1 MKKIIDFLK
10 NNKDIIYVV
19 CLSIYLIAT
28 ILIKKTNFIDKTEPI
43 LKLLRYVVLVPIILK
58 IIILDVKNYNKR
70 NIIIV
75 SSLIAFSLLEC
86 FFTPNGKTI
95 IQYLIIVLGSY
106 NIEFSKIIKYIL
118 IVEIVTISTIIIL
131 SLIGVIP
138 NYEYIRKS
146 TEVSRYSLGF
156 AFPSFSAIFIYCITC
171 IYLFYKDKNTKLID
185 YIILAAVNIA
195 IFAITNTKFE
205 LACSLIIIAFSIIYK
220 YCSNKMF
227 DKVMVHIAKYLM
239 IFLAIISIVISYTYS
254 KNNSNY
260 VYINKLLSNRLYLMN
275 QGVKEYGIPAFGKD
289 IDWIDQNEIKN
300 GDKKGE
306 KENVVDNGYINI
318 ILNYGWIFLLILG
331 VGFYKLVELEEDK
344 NNKFT
349 KYILIVLFVHTFIN
363 PQLMQIVY
371 NPFLILLGSS
381 IFENIHKNTIKEV

>member
-1 MKKIIDFLK
+1 MKGIIDFLK
-10 NNKDIIYVV
+10 KNKDIIYLV
-19 CLSIYLIAT
+19 CISIYFIST
-28 ILIKKTNFIDKTEPI
+28 IIIKKTNFADKIEPI

-58 IIILDVKNYNKR
+58 IILLDLKNYNKK

-75 SSLIAFSLLEC
+75 SVLIVFSFLEC

-106 NIEFSKIIKYIL
+106 NIEFRRIIKYIL
-118 IVEIVTISTIIIL
+118 ITEIATISMIIIL
-131 SLIGVIP
+131 SIIGIIP
-138 NYEYIRKS
+138 NYEYIRTT
-146 TEVSRYSLGF
+146 TEIARYSLGF
-156 AFPSFSAIFIYCITC
+156 AYPSFSAIFVYSLTC
-171 IYLFYKDKNTKLID
+171 IYLFYKDKETKIAD
-185 YIILAAVNIA
+185 YIILFVINII
-195 IFAITNTKFE
+195 IFIITNTKFE
-205 LACSLIIIAFSIIYK
+205 LACSLIVISFSIIYK
-220 YCSNKMF
+220 FCSNKMF
-227 DKVMVHIAKYLM
+227 DKVMIYIAKYS
-239 IFLAIISIVISYTYS
+239 IFFLAIISIIISYTYS
-254 KNNSNY
+254 KNNNNY

-275 QGVKEYGIPAFGKD
+275 QGVKEYGIPTFGKD

-331 VGFYKLVELEEDK
+331 IGFYILVELEERK

-349 KYILIVLFVHTFIN
+349 KYILIVLFIHTFIN

-371 NPFLILLGSS
+371 NPFLILLATS
-381 IFENIHKNTIKEV
+381 IFENIHKDTIKEV